1 MTLPDVGAART
12 LQMNARHALPSG
24 ERSPR
29 RRLLAMDLATADLAT
44 VGEAMSTL
52 IDETSLSHED
62 RVQLL
67 GNALVMEALRPFWVD
82 GRSPGE
88 AHRMLRGAD
97 PELADAVEA
106 LAPMLLS
113 RAEARDTAERAVA
126 EVESLLGAV

>member
-1 MTLPDVGAART
+1 
-12 LQMNARHALPSG
+12 MNARHALPSG

-29 RRLLAMDLATADLAT
+29 RRLLAMDLEHADLAT
-44 VGEAMSTL
+44 VGEAMSSL

-62 RVQLL
+62 RIQLL
-67 GNALVMEALRPFWVD
+67 GNALVMEALRPFWID

-88 AHRMLRGAD
+88 AHRMLRGND

-126 EVESLLGAV
+126 EAQTLLGAV

>member
-1 MTLPDVGAART
+1 
-12 LQMNARHALPSG
+12 MNARHSLPSG

-29 RRLLAMDLATADLAT
+29 RRLLAIDFATADLAT
-44 VGEAMSTL
+44 VGEAISTL
-52 IDETSLSHED
+52 LEETTLSNED

-97 PELADAVEA
+97 PELADAVES

-113 RAEARDTAERAVA
+113 RAEARDVAERAVA
-126 EVESLLGAV
+126 EAEALLGAV

>member
-1 MTLPDVGAART
+1 
-12 LQMNARHALPSG
+12 MNARHAPPSG

-29 RRLLAMDLATADLAT
+29 RRLLSMDLEHADLAT

-88 AHRMLRGAD
+88 AHRLLRGND

-106 LAPMLLS
+106 LAPMLLG
-113 RAEARDTAERAVA
+113 RAEARDDAQRAVA
-126 EVESLLGAV
+126 EVEGLLGAV